1 LTAASES
8 VAFLARSEPLDYGR
22 RLSRLRWRRR
32 FPGRPAIELSP
43 AAPADAAFA
52 GAERWIVIS
61 DDTALPAPG
70 PDVPAAPGRVLVAGP
85 LSPATGPVV
94 HTLRELEGAAAAPGW
109 KQPAANGAAPA
120 LVFRPS
126 DFPPLAGETVE
137 DYVSR
142 IASLPM
148 ARDPAPLL
156 GAVVFEDAPGGDRG
170 DVTQLFPAGVRRLL
184 DVGCGTGM
192 AAAALCRQ
200 RPGLAAIGI
209 ERDPRIAA
217 LARKRLPDVRE
228 GDAATVL
235 SGLAAAGER
244 FDALLFADVLEH
256 FEDPVRIL
264 GLARGVASGGA
275 TLVASVP
282 NVGHLSLVRDLLLG
296 RFDPLPAGL
305 ADSGHLRWF
314 TRASLSEALE
324 EAGWTDVAIHASPG
338 AAPPDAEEFLR
349 RAEEWTGA
357 DRESL
362 TTYQWI
368 AVARPALP

>member
-1 LTAASES
+1 LTADSES

-32 FPGRPAIELSP
+32 FPGRPAVELVP
-43 AAPADAAFA
+43 AAPAETAFA
-52 GAERWIVIS
+52 GADRWFVIS

-70 PDVPAAPGRVLVAGP
+70 PDVPDAPGRVLLVGR
-85 LSPATGPVV
+85 LSPAAAPVV
-94 HTLRELEGAAAAPGW
+94 HTLRELEGAAAPDW
-109 KQPAANGAAPA
+109 KQPDADGTAPA

-126 DFPPLAGETVE
+126 DFPPFAGETVGA
-137 DYVSR
+137 YVSR
-142 IASLPM
+142 LASSGTP
-148 ARDPAPLL
+148 RAPSPGL
-156 GAVVFEDAPGGDRG
+156 GALIFEESPGGDRA
-170 DVTQLFPAGVRRLL
+170 DVTRLFPANVRRLL
-184 DVGCGTGM
+184 DVGCGTGV
-192 AAAALCRQ
+192 AAAALCRM
-200 RPGLAAIGI
+200 RPGLAATGI
-209 ERDPRIAA
+209 ERDPRASA

-235 SGLAAAGER
+235 SDLAAAGER
-244 FDALLFADVLEH
+244 FDALLFADALEH

-264 GLARGVASGGA
+264 GLARAVASGDA

-282 NVGHLSLVRDLLLG
+282 NVGHLSLVRDLVLG

-324 EAGWTDVAIHASPG
+324 EAGWTDVAVHASPG
-338 AAPPDAEEFLR
+338 AAAPDADEFLR
-349 RAEEWTGA
+349 RAEKWAGA
-357 DRESL
+357 ERESL

-368 AVARPALP
+368 AVAHPALP